1 MDDPFDTNRRW
12 WNEAVGV
19 HVRSSG
25 PAGYDVE
32 GFKKG
37 RSALLPVELK
47 EVGDVRGKKLL
58 HLQCHFGL
66 DTLSWARLGADVTGV
81 DFSEAGIRE
90 ARALADE
97 LEIPARFV
105 LANVYS
111 VRDVLKDDFDVVFS
125 SYGAI
130 NWLPDLGTWAGI
142 IAGYLRPGGFFYI
155 IDAHPFA
162 RIFYDEPDATDLRP
176 WLPYWRPG
184 PMRWEAD
191 GTYADKGAH
200 FENRVT
206 VEFGHTLGGIVNAL
220 VDAGLTIEFLHEFP
234 FCAWEM
240 FPFMVKSD
248 DGYYRLRDNPD
259 WIPLMFSVR
268 ARKAPDS
275 AGTDVSGSSAPG

>member
-19 HVRSSG
+19 HVRSAGSE
-25 PAGYDVE
+25 GYDVA
-32 GFKKG
+32 GFKRG
-37 RSALLPVELK
+37 RSALHPVELR
-47 EVGDVRGKKLL
+47 EVGEVRGKKLL

-81 DFSEAGIRE
+81 DFSEAGIE
-90 ARALADE
+90 QARTLADE
-97 LEIPARFV
+97 LKIPARFI
-105 LANVYS
+105 LSNVYS
-111 VRDVLKDDFDVVFS
+111 IRDVLQDDFDIVFS

-130 NWLPDLGTWAGI
+130 NWLPDLDTWAGI
-142 IAGYLRPGGFFYI
+142 IASFLRPGGFFYI
-155 IDAHPFA
+155 VDAHPFA
-162 RIFYDEPDATDLRP
+162 RIFYDEPDATELRP

-184 PMRWEAD
+184 PTRWEGD

-206 VEFGHTLGGIVNAL
+206 VEYGHTMGRIVNAL

-240 FPFMVKSD
+240 FPFMVKSH
-248 DGYYRLRDNPD
+248 DGYYRLREAPER
-259 WIPLMFSVR
+259 IPLMFSIR
-268 ARKAPDS
+268 ASRAQREPTS
-275 AGTDVSGSSAPG
+275 AGVR

>member
-19 HVRSSG
+19 HLHSSG
-25 PAGYDVE
+25 PGSYDVA

-37 RSALLPVELK
+37 RSALHPAELR

-66 DTLSWARLGADVTGV
+66 DTLSWARLGADATGV
-81 DFSEAGIRE
+81 DFSEAGIEE

-97 LEIPARFV
+97 LKIPARFV
-105 LANVYS
+105 LSNVYS
-111 VRDVLKDDFDVVFS
+111 VRDILKDDFDVVFS
-125 SYGAI
+125 SYGAV
-130 NWLPDLGTWAGI
+130 NWLPDLAAWAGI
-142 IAGYLRPGGFFYI
+142 IASYLRPGGFFYL

-162 RIFYDEPDATDLRP
+162 RIFYSGPDATDLRP
-176 WLPYWRPG
+176 HEPYWLLG
-184 PMRWEAD
+184 PSRIDED

-206 VEFGHTLGGIVNAL
+206 LEFAHTLGEIVTSL
-220 VDAGLTIEFLHEFP
+220 IDAGLRIEFLHEFP

-240 FPFMVKSD
+240 FPFMTKSP
-248 DGYYRLRDNPD
+248 DGYYRLTENPD
-259 WIPLMFSVR
+259 RIPLMFSVR
-268 ARKAPDS
+268 ASKARDS
-275 AGTDVSGSSAPG
+275 AGTGTSGSSAHG